1 MDKILEFF
9 DDSVADGSLTGS
21 GPGKSANGRLNA
33 LRNMLEMA
41 AEFIFVGDIEDA
53 CGQLEACLKKCDG
66 EPKPP
71 EFVGGPSASD
81 LMMMIEDLMSHLAC
95 ELE

>member
-53 CGQLEACLKKCDG
+53 CGQLEACLKNAT
-66 EPKPP
+66 E
-71 EFVGGPSASD
+71 S
-81 LMMMIEDLMSHLAC
+81 LNLLNLLEDHQHQT
-95 ELE
+95 